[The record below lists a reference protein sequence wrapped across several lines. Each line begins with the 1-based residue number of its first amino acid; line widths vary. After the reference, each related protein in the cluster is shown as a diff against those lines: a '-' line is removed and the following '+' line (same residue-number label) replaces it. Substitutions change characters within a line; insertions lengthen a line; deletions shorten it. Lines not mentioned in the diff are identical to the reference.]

1 MAAVLA
7 FLKTL
12 LAKEW
17 ILIPLF
23 GAIVFI
29 MVILWAEKAIALLH
43 KRSLGQREEVIRIM
57 RLMGMEADQ
66 KKITILILLMSFGL
80 GALVFLI
87 FWPSVLVGAFFGAS
101 VTIAGWQLP
110 LLIVRMLYERRCT
123 SFVDQMVDGIT
134 IMANGIKAGSNPQE
148 SMKRV
153 VEIMGNPISQE
164 FSQVLYQM
172 QVGDSFESALND
184 LGNRIPRPDVQMFV
198 TSINILKETGGNLA
212 ETFQT
217 IVLVIRERQKVEK
230 KIQAMTAQGLMQG
243 IIVTLIPFFLMI
255 VFLVIDPAFIKP
267 MFSTTL
273 GLVLLFAMLAL
284 QIIGGV
290 IIKKLVTIK
299 V

>member
-1 MAAVLA
+1 MKFLA
-7 FLKTL
+7 N
-12 LAKEW
+12 EW

-23 GAIVFI
+23 GICVFTF
-29 MVILWAEKAIALLH
+29 VILWADKSIAWLH

-57 RLMGMEADQ
+57 RLMGMETDQ
-66 KKITILILLMSFGL
+66 KKITILILLLSFGL
-80 GALVFLI
+80 GALVFLA
-87 FWPSVLVGAFFGAS
+87 FWPSVIVGAVFGCS
-101 VTIAGWQLP
+101 ITIAGWQLP
-110 LLIVRMLYERRCT
+110 LLIVRFLYERRCT
-123 SFVDQMVDGIT
+123 VFVDQMVDGIT

-217 IVLVIRERQKVEK
+217 IVTVIRERQKVEK
-230 KIQAMTAQGLMQG
+230 KIQALTAQGMMQG
-243 IIVTLIPFFLMI
+243 IIVTLVPFFLLG
-255 VFLVIDPAFIKP
+255 VFAVIDPTFIKP
-267 MFSTTL
+267 MFTTTL

-290 IIKKLVTIK
+290 LIKKLVTIK

>member
-1 MAAVLA
+1 MS
-7 FLKTL
+7 FLFN
-12 LAKEW
+12 EW
-17 ILIPLF
+17 IMIPIF
-23 GAIVFI
+23 GICVFVI
-29 MVILWAEKAIALLH
+29 VILWADKTIAWLH
-43 KRSLGQREEVIRIM
+43 KRSLGQRDQVLKLM
-57 RLMGMEADQ
+57 RVMGMDVNERRV
-66 KKITILILLMSFGL
+66 TILILLCSFGV
-80 GALVFLI
+80 GALAFLV
-87 FWPSVLVGAFFGAS
+87 FWPNVIMGFIFGAS
-101 VTIAGWQLP
+101 LTIAGWQLP
-110 LLIVRMLYERRCT
+110 LLVIRLIYEKRCT
-123 SFVDQMVDGIT
+123 AFVDQMVDGLT

-184 LGNRIPRPDVQMFV
+184 LGERIPRPDVQMFV
-198 TSINILKETGGNLA
+198 TAINILKETGGNLA

-217 IVLVIRERQKVEK
+217 IVITIRERQKVEK
-230 KIQAMTAQGLMQG
+230 KIQALTAQGLMQG
-243 IIVTLIPFFLMI
+243 IIVSIIPFILMG
-255 VFLVIDPAFIKP
+255 VFFMVDPAFIKP

-290 IIKKLVTIK
+290 VIKKLVTIK

>member
-1 MAAVLA
+1 MS
-7 FLKTL
+7 FLFN
-12 LAKEW
+12 EW
-17 ILIPLF
+17 IMIPLF
-23 GAIVFI
+23 GICVFLI
-29 MVILWAEKAIALLH
+29 VILWAEKALAWLH
-43 KRSLGQREEVIRIM
+43 KRSLGQREEVVKIM
-57 RLMGMEADQ
+57 RLMGMDVEE
-66 KKITILILLMSFGL
+66 KKITVLILLMSFGI
-80 GALVFLI
+80 GALVFLV
-87 FWPSVLVGAFFGAS
+87 FWPNILIGTFFGAS
-101 VTIAGWQLP
+101 ITIAGWQLP
-110 LLIVRMLYERRCT
+110 LLLVRMMYEKRC
-123 SFVDQMVDGIT
+123 SQFVDQMVDGVT

-217 IVLVIRERQKVEK
+217 IVVVIRERQKVEK
-230 KIQAMTAQGLMQG
+230 KIQALTAQGLMQG
-243 IIVTLIPFFLMI
+243 IIVTLVPFFLMA
-255 VFLVIDPAFIKP
+255 VFFVVDPTFIKP
-267 MFSTTL
+267 MFTTTL

-290 IIKKLVTIK
+290 VIKKVVTIK

>member
-1 MAAVLA
+1 MLAYLWMDKIIA
-7 FLKTL
+7 FLK
-12 LAKEW
+12 K
-17 ILIPLF
+17 
-23 GAIVFI
+23 
-29 MVILWAEKAIALLH
+29 K
-43 KRSLGQREEVIRIM
+43 SLGQRDEVIRM
-57 RLMGMEADQ
+57 LRLMGSSPDE
-66 KKITILILLMSFGL
+66 KKITLLILLGSFGL
-80 GALVFLI
+80 GAVFFLL
-87 FWPSVLVGAFFGAS
+87 FWPNVVAGLIFGAS
-101 VTIAGWQLP
+101 VTVAGWQVP
-110 LLIVRMLYERRCT
+110 LLLVRTIYERRC
-123 SFVDQMVDGIT
+123 SRFVDQMVDGLT

-184 LGNRIPRPDVQMFV
+184 LGQRIPRPDVQMFV

-217 IVLVIRERQKVEK
+217 IVLTVRERQKIEK
-230 KIQAMTAQGLMQG
+230 KIQALTAQGLMQG
-243 IIVTLIPFFLMI
+243 IIVTMIPFILAV
-255 VFLVIDPAFIKP
+255 VFFVVDPEFIKP

-273 GLVLLFAMLAL
+273 GLVLVAAMLGL

-290 IIKKLVTIK
+290 VIKKVVTIK

>member
-1 MAAVLA
+1 MKFLA
-7 FLKTL
+7 N
-12 LAKEW
+12 EW

-23 GAIVFI
+23 GISIFI
-29 MVILWAEKAIALLH
+29 FVLLWSERSIAWLH
-43 KRSLGQREEVIRIM
+43 KRSLGQRDEVIRIL
-57 RLMGMEADQ
+57 RVMGVDVQE
-66 KKITILILLMSFGL
+66 KKVTILILLMSFGI
-80 GALVFLI
+80 GALVFLA
-87 FWPSVLVGAFFGAS
+87 FWPNVMMGFFFGAS
-101 VTIAGWQLP
+101 ITVAGWQLP
-110 LLIVRMLYERRCT
+110 LLLVRMIYEKRC
-123 SFVDQMVDGIT
+123 SRFVDQMVDGLT

-198 TSINILKETGGNLA
+198 TAINILKETGGNLA

-230 KIQAMTAQGLMQG
+230 KIQALTAQGLMQG
-243 IIVTLIPFFLMI
+243 IIVTMIPFILMG
-255 VFLVIDPAFIKP
+255 VFLLVDPTFIKP

-273 GLVLLFAMLAL
+273 GLVLLFVMLAL
-284 QIIGGV
+284 QVIGGV

>member
-1 MAAVLA
+1 M
-7 FLKTL
+7 
-12 LAKEW
+12 
-17 ILIPLF
+17 IPIF
-23 GAIVFI
+23 GLCVFI
-29 MVILWAEKAIALLH
+29 IVLLWAEKAITWLQ
-43 KRSLGQREEVIRIM
+43 KRSLGQRDEVIRIL
-57 RLMGMEADQ
+57 RLMGNDVNE
-66 KKITILILLMSFGL
+66 KRITILILLMSFGL
-80 GALVFLI
+80 GALIFLAL
-87 FWPSVLVGAFFGAS
+87 WPSVLAGAIFGAS
-101 VTIAGWQLP
+101 VTVAGWQLP
-110 LLIVRMLYERRCT
+110 LLIVRLLYEKRCT
-123 SFVDQMVDGIT
+123 QFVDQMVDGVT

-217 IVLVIRERQKVEK
+217 IVMVIRERQKVEK
-230 KIQAMTAQGLMQG
+230 KIQALTAQGLMQG
-243 IIVTLIPFFLMI
+243 IIVTMIPFILMA
-255 VFLVIDPAFIKP
+255 VFLVVDPAFIKP
-267 MFSTTL
+267 MFNTTL
-273 GLVLLFAMLAL
+273 GLVLLFAMLSL

-290 IIKKLVTIK
+290 VIKKLVTIK

>member
-1 MAAVLA
+1 MSILFKDWIFIPLVGIAIFLLAYMWMDKITA
-7 FLKTL
+7 FLK
-12 LAKEW
+12 K
-17 ILIPLF
+17 
-23 GAIVFI
+23 
-29 MVILWAEKAIALLH
+29 K
-43 KRSLGQREEVIRIM
+43 SLGQRDEVIRIL
-57 RLMGMEADQ
+57 RLMGSSPDE
-66 KKITILILLMSFGL
+66 KKITLLILLGSFGL
-80 GALVFLI
+80 GAVFFLLFWPNVVAGLI
-87 FWPSVLVGAFFGAS
+87 FGTS
-101 VTIAGWQLP
+101 VTVAGWQVP
-110 LLIVRMLYERRCT
+110 LLIVRSIYERRC
-123 SFVDQMVDGIT
+123 SRFVDQMVDGLT

-184 LGNRIPRPDVQMFV
+184 LGQRIPRPDVQMFV

-217 IVLVIRERQKVEK
+217 IVLTVRERQKIEK
-230 KIQAMTAQGLMQG
+230 KIQALTAQGLMQG
-243 IIVTLIPFFLMI
+243 IIVTMIPFILAV
-255 VFLVIDPAFIKP
+255 VFFVVDPEFIKP

-273 GLVLLFAMLAL
+273 GLVLVAAMLGL

-290 IIKKLVTIK
+290 VIKKVVTIK

>member
-1 MAAVLA
+1 MK
-7 FLKTL
+7 FLFN
-12 LAKEW
+12 EW
-17 ILIPLF
+17 VMIPLF
-23 GAIVFI
+23 GICVFI
-29 MVILWAEKAIALLH
+29 FVILWADKAIAWLH
-43 KRSLGQREEVIRIM
+43 KRSLGQRDQVIKLL
-57 RLMGMEADQ
+57 RLMGNDVDE
-66 KKITILILLMSFGL
+66 KKITILILLMSFGV
-80 GALVFLI
+80 GALVFLA
-87 FWPSVLVGAFFGAS
+87 FWPNVLMGFVFGAS
-101 VTIAGWQLP
+101 ITVAGWQLP
-110 LLIVRMLYERRCT
+110 LLLVRLIYEQRCT
-123 SFVDQMVDGIT
+123 RFVDQMVDGLT

-164 FSQVLYQM
+164 FAQVLYQM

-217 IVLVIRERQKVEK
+217 IVMVIRERQKVEK
-230 KIQAMTAQGLMQG
+230 KIQALTAQGLMQG
-243 IIVTLIPFFLMI
+243 IIVTMIPFILMA

-273 GLVLLFAMLAL
+273 GLVLLFVMLSL

>member
-1 MAAVLA
+1 MS
-7 FLKTL
+7 FLFN
-12 LAKEW
+12 EW
-17 ILIPLF
+17 IMIPLF
-23 GAIVFI
+23 GLCIFV
-29 MVILWAEKAIALLH
+29 VVLLWAEKAIAWLH
-43 KRSLGQREEVIRIM
+43 KRSLGQRDEVLRLM
-57 RLMGMEADQ
+57 RVMGMEVDER
-66 KKITILILLMSFGL
+66 KVTVLILLMSFGL

-87 FWPSVLVGAFFGAS
+87 FWPSVLMGFFFGAS

-110 LLIVRMLYERRCT
+110 LLIIKLIYEKRCT
-123 SFVDQMVDGIT
+123 RFVDQMVDGLT

-153 VEIMGNPISQE
+153 VEIMGNPMSQE
-164 FSQVLYQM
+164 FAQVLYQM
-172 QVGDSFESALND
+172 QVGDSFEGALND
-184 LGNRIPRPDVQMFV
+184 LGQRIPRPDVQMFV

-217 IVLVIRERQKVEK
+217 IVTVVRERQKVEK
-230 KIQAMTAQGLMQG
+230 KIQALTAQGLMQG
-243 IIVTLIPFFLMI
+243 IIVTMIPFLLMGVFLM
-255 VFLVIDPAFIKP
+255 VDPAFIKP

-273 GLVLLFAMLAL
+273 GLVLLMVMLAL

>member
-1 MAAVLA
+1 MC
-7 FLKTL
+7 
-12 LAKEW
+12 
-17 ILIPLF
+17 
-23 GAIVFI
+23 
-29 MVILWAEKAIALLH
+29 
-43 KRSLGQREEVIRIM
+43 IRDSNDVD
-57 RLMGMEADQ
+57 E
-66 KKITILILLMSFGL
+66 KKITIMILLMSFGV
-80 GALVFLI
+80 GALVFLV
-87 FWPSVLVGAFFGAS
+87 FWPNVLIGAFFGAS
-101 VTIAGWQLP
+101 ITIAGWQLP
-110 LLIVRMLYERRCT
+110 LLLVRMVYEKRCT
-123 SFVDQMVDGIT
+123 QFVDQMVDGLT

-217 IVLVIRERQKVEK
+217 IVTVIRERQKVEK
-230 KIQAMTAQGLMQG
+230 KIQALTAQGLMQG
-243 IIVTLIPFFLMI
+243 IIVTMVPFILMA
-255 VFLVIDPAFIKP
+255 VFFVVDPTFIKP
-267 MFSTTL
+267 MFTTTL
-273 GLVLLFAMLAL
+273 GLVLLFVMLAL

-290 IIKKLVTIK
+290 VIKKVVTIK